1 MQDQTKETFVLA
13 QQEEIGHSQ
22 AHQEHDNQDQE
33 PNPDLS
39 RTEQADVAADNDGG
53 GVYGPPQQALLLH
66 RHSFVPPF
74 PVSSTST
81 GTPTLQS
88 PPITQTPLTNHEV
101 YELIQQKNQQ
111 QQQQVTGTMM
121 QNNPGNIM
129 SPVSQGSFKQTKRQS
144 LYIHQQNRGLERQA
158 SVIVGTPGFRE
169 RYGE

>member
-1 MQDQTKETFVLA
+1 MLA
-13 QQEEIGHSQ
+13 QQEEIGNPQ
-22 AHQEHDNQDQE
+22 ANQEHDNQDQE
-33 PNPDLS
+33 PNPDLGRS
-39 RTEQADVAADNDGG
+39 EQAEPVNNDGG
-53 GVYGPPQQALLLH
+53 DVYGPSQQALLLH

-74 PVSSTST
+74 PVSSTPT

-111 QQQQVTGTMM
+111 QQQVAGNMM

-129 SPVSQGSFKQTKRQS
+129 SPGSQGSFKQTKRQS